1 MVYAMFQCLIFNFI
15 SFNFLTLINHFIKV
29 KNISVPGGH
38 FRPMMLTQ
46 RAVWSLYKRCKHE
59 PITWA
64 LGVSEYEV
72 LTLYLWP
79 FWHFPVSLRGV
90 YRHLVSL
97 STCPPRVEAM
107 KEIITKEIGHFQTS
121 CLRSKWPS
129 IPYKSNNCVRC
140 VVPLPEIGNAI
151 LFAFWCTTQGKCLRK
166 SFHFPLAFKKLTVKF
181 HLVSWAYKW
190 NEHTNGLVILM

>member
-29 KNISVPGGH
+29 KNISISGGH

-46 RAVWSLYKRCKHE
+46 RAVWSLHKRYKQE

-72 LTLYLWP
+72 PTLYLWP
-79 FWHFPVSLRGV
+79 FSHFPVSLRGV

-97 STCPPRVEAM
+97 STYPPRVEAM
-107 KEIITKEIGHFQTS
+107 KEIITKEIGHF
-121 CLRSKWPS
+121 R
-129 IPYKSNNCVRC
+129 
-140 VVPLPEIGNAI
+140 
-151 LFAFWCTTQGKCLRK
+151 
-166 SFHFPLAFKKLTVKF
+166 
-181 HLVSWAYKW
+181 HLVSAQNDLQFRINLAIVWGVLFHYPKLGTLYYLHFDAQRKA
-190 NEHTNGLVILM
+190 NACEKVSIFFLRSRN

>member
-1 MVYAMFQCLIFNFI
+1 MVYAMFQSLIFNFI

-29 KNISVPGGH
+29 KNISIPGGH

-107 KEIITKEIGHFQTS
+107 KEIITKEIEHFQTS

-129 IPYKSNNCVRC
+129 IPYKSSNCVRC
-140 VVPLPEIGNAI
+140 VVPITRNWERYII
-151 LFAFWCTTQGKCLRK
+151 C
-166 SFHFPLAFKKLTVKF
+166 
-181 HLVSWAYKW
+181 
-190 NEHTNGLVILM
+190 ILMHNARQMPAKKFPFSFSVQEINC